1 ENCVVCHKLS
11 FLPLPC
17 PRCRQRFCE
26 THFKPA
32 DHNCAVADPN
42 PDAIVVECPVCGRI
56 VPVPR
61 EQLPDGSL
69 RRLDPN
75 RFVED
80 HIAKGCPDPGTST
93 VAPRKVNKCAV
104 CPKKEAKLVE
114 CRSCHKSFCLAHRHE
129 SDHRCQGKPPGA
141 AGAGSS
147 AAGSAA
153 AAAAARRAQQ
163 QQQQQQ
169 QQKRTQPQ
177 PAAAPN
183 TDGDEELARALQL
196 SLYENER
203 SGAAA
208 ATPAAAAASSSSSSG
223 CKMQ

>member
-1 ENCVVCHKLS
+1 
-11 FLPLPC
+11 
-17 PRCRQRFCE
+17 
-26 THFKPA
+26 
-32 DHNCAVADPN
+32 
-42 PDAIVVECPVCGRI
+42 
-56 VPVPR
+56 
-61 EQLPDGSL
+61 
-69 RRLDPN
+69 
-75 RFVED
+75 
-80 HIAKGCPDPGTST
+80 
-93 VAPRKVNKCAV
+93 
-104 CPKKEAKLVE
+104 EAKLVE

-141 AGAGSS
+141 AGTGSP

-163 QQQQQQ
+163 QQQQQ
-169 QQKRTQPQ
+169 KRTQPL
-177 PAAAPN
+177 PAVAPN

-203 SGAAA
+203 SGVAA